1 MDHSIQETAVQFGG
15 RSIPFHHF
23 NNPLSLKICKEIFEG
38 RTYPQNPVFG
48 EARVIVDIGANIGA
62 ATVFFAANHPRARI
76 FCFEPTPSTFALLAH
91 NTGSLSQVKAIP
103 FGLSDRDGE
112 CLIYQGNQDSVTNS
126 ILKSPEASGP
136 GTAIQLR
143 NALDV
148 FRSEG
153 IGRIDILKIDTE
165 GCEVPILQAIRD
177 LLPEVGVVFLEYH
190 SEKDRLVLDS
200 LLAPTHTLFSGR
212 IVAPHRGELCYVANG
227 KLAGISRGIEIGS

>member
-1 MDHSIQETAVQFGG
+1 MENSIQESTVQFGG

-38 RTYPQNPVFG
+38 RTYPQHPVFG
-48 EARVIVDIGANIGA
+48 EAQVIVDIGANIGA

-76 FCFEPTPSTFALLAH
+76 FSFEPTPSTFELLAR
-91 NTGSLSQVKAIP
+91 NAASLPQVKSFP
-103 FGLSDRDGE
+103 FGLSDQDGE

-136 GTAIQLR
+136 GTRIQLR
-143 NALDV
+143 NALEV
-148 FRSEG
+148 LQSEK
-153 IGRIDILKIDTE
+153 IDRIDILKIDTE
-165 GCEVPILQAIRD
+165 GCEVPILQTLRC

-190 SEKDRLVLDS
+190 SEKDRLILDS

-212 IVAPHRGELCYVANG
+212 ITVPHRGELCYVAHR
-227 KLAGISRGIEIGS
+227 KLAGISGGIEIG